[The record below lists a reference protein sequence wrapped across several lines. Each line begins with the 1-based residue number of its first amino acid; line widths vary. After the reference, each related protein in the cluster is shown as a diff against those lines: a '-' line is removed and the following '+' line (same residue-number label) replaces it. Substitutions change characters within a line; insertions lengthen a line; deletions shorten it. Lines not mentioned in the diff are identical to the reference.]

1 MKKRMKRLTAI
12 LLSVIM
18 LTISLPTLSAGAEI
32 TQDPWMYK
40 IDSQVLER
48 MDNLSEEET
57 IRVWIWFTY
66 YDENERERRI
76 EEETGLTEELVNE
89 RQRKISDEYNA
100 LIKPLSDQMK
110 DSSLSNEERTALS
123 AQIAELR
130 TKRNGE
136 IRAVHTKY
144 WKCRKRIMHEMGV
157 GHSTEVLNE
166 IGVPEEN
173 IIFVSSVCV
182 AIVNLPKS
190 LVFPAAHLQDVVDIS
205 YDEQGEDLPEP
216 TETDNI
222 RGWLDYYIHENHASS
237 IGSFVSTPDIHQY
250 EELYTH
256 RDSSGEVDWVLIDAS
271 IGGAEPWMGFDIIGN
286 RVRTMG
292 PREVFPFGMAVYDAQ
307 EHTFCDLSEMDDYSA
322 YPGLDKA
329 IDTYGKGRLLG
340 DLDQDDAITVLDATI
355 LMRCAAQIAHYPDT
369 DLIMPDEYID
379 SSFKPLTYYSDF
391 NRDGKR
397 NVTDATCI
405 QRYLVGASYPKYR

>member
-18 LTISLPTLSAGAEI
+18 LTAALPTLSAGAEI
-32 TQDPWMYK
+32 TQNPWMYK

-48 MDNLSEEET
+48 MDNLSDEET

-66 YDENERERRI
+66 YDENERDRRI
-76 EEETGLTEELVNE
+76 EEETGLTEDLVYE
-89 RQRKISDEYNA
+89 RKHQIGDEYDA
-100 LIKPLSDQMK
+100 LIKPLSDQLK
-110 DSSLSNEERTALS
+110 DSSLSDEKRAALS
-123 AQIAELR
+123 AQITELR
-130 TKRNGE
+130 TKRNE
-136 IRAVHTKY
+136 DIRAVHTKY
-144 WKCRKRIMHEMGV
+144 WDCRKRIMHEMGV

-190 LVFPAAHLQDVVDIS
+190 LVFPAAHSQDVISIS

-222 RGWLDYYIHENHASS
+222 RGWLDYYIHENYASS
-237 IGSFVSTPDIHQY
+237 AGSFVITPDIHQY

-256 RDSSGEVDWVLIDAS
+256 RNSNGEVDWVLINAL
-271 IGGAEPWMGFDIIGN
+271 IGEPDPWMGFDIIGN

-292 PREVFPFGMAVYDAQ
+292 PLEVFEFGMALYDAQ
-307 EHTFCDLSEMDDYSA
+307 EHTFCDLSKTDDYSA

-340 DLDQDDAITVLDATI
+340 DLDLDDEITVLDATI
-355 LMRCAAQIAHYPDT
+355 LMRCAAQIADYPDT
-369 DLIMPDEYID
+369 DLIMTEEYID

-391 NRDGKR
+391 NRDGER
-397 NVTDATCI
+397 DITDATCI
-405 QRYLVGASYPKYR
+405 QRYLAGSPYPKYR

>member
-1 MKKRMKRLTAI
+1 
-12 LLSVIM
+12 
-18 LTISLPTLSAGAEI
+18 
-32 TQDPWMYK
+32 
-40 IDSQVLER
+40 
-48 MDNLSEEET
+48 MD
-57 IRVWIWFTY
+57 RFTY

-76 EEETGLTEELVNE
+76 EEKTGLTERLLDE
-89 RQRKISDEYNA
+89 RLDQIGDEYDA

-110 DSSLSNEERTALS
+110 DSSLSDEERAALS
-123 AQIAELR
+123 AQITELR
-130 TKRNGE
+130 TKRNE
-136 IRAVHTKY
+136 ERRAMRNKY
-144 WKCRKRIMHEMGV
+144 WDCRKRIMHEMGV

-190 LVFPAAHLQDVVDIS
+190 LVFPAAHSQDVISIS

-222 RGWLDYYIHENHASS
+222 RGWLDYYIHENYASS
-237 IGSFVSTPDIHQY
+237 FGSFVSTPDIHQY

-256 RDSSGEVDWVLIDAS
+256 QNSNGEVDWVLINAH
-271 IGGAEPWMGFDIIGN
+271 IGEPDPWMGFDIIGN

-292 PREVFPFGMAVYDAQ
+292 PCEVFEFGMAVYDAQ
-307 EHTFCDLSEMDDYSA
+307 EHTFCDLSKTDDYSA

-329 IDTYGKGRLLG
+329 IDTFGKGRLLG
-340 DLDQDDAITVLDATI
+340 DIDQDDEITVLDATI
-355 LMRCAAQIAHYPDT
+355 LMRCAAQITDYPDT
-369 DLIMPDEYID
+369 DLIMPEGYID

-397 NVTDATCI
+397 NITDATCI